1 MNKGYMKFL
10 AALSALA
17 LGLPAIAGAQ
27 DIDAVKADVQTV
39 WSFGAF
45 GSTDPNSTDPNDYI
59 QPEGKL
65 PGYCKANPSRDG
77 CDPQL
82 MLRSEWRRDSL
93 IAKLDSAQKSLGGET
108 KTLKNGKTIVT
119 EPKLSTAVDYM
130 NSFGSLAFGM
140 YPGQIE
146 ADALCTLAIGSPYV
160 RDATD
165 YSTST
170 GGAQGVIDAI
180 CTDPSLDGYYGCD
193 TNFADS
199 LAQEGISCP

>member
-1 MNKGYMKFL
+1 MRTGYLKLL

-17 LGLPAIAGAQ
+17 LGLPGIAGAQ
-27 DIDAVKADVQTV
+27 DIDAVKADVQMV
-39 WSFGAF
+39 WGFGAF
-45 GSTDPNSTDPNDYI
+45 DAGDPDATVEPV
-59 QPEGKL
+59 GKL
-65 PGYCKANPSRDG
+65 PGYCKADPTRDG
-77 CDPQL
+77 CDPAAE
-82 MLRSEWRRDSL
+82 LRSEWRRDSL
-93 IAKLDSAQKSLGGET
+93 IAKLDSAQQSLGGVE
-108 KTLKNGKTIVT
+108 KQVGKGKSKTIIT
-119 EPKLSTAVDYM
+119 EPDLQTAVDYM

-140 YPGQIE
+140 YPGKIE

-165 YSTST
+165 YSTSV

-180 CTDPSLDGYYGCD
+180 CADASLDGYVGCA